1 MTFVT
6 LFSDEH
12 GFLASDQTVFSPEE
26 LKPLQTVIDQA
37 KQLDQRLDQQ
47 KQREEKAFAT
57 AMERGRLE
65 GLAQGRA
72 EASVENA
79 KQLRQWHEQHAQAVE
94 QVRDSCAELAV
105 DIVRKIAGNI
115 NTDQWLLAQAQQAA
129 EDVLDEVT
137 IKLRVHTS
145 RAETVRAL
153 LAKAEHSRISSV
165 VADDTLTEQACI
177 LDTGSGQID
186 VGLDTQ
192 LNSVLAVFEGSTYS
206 AGEPG
211 G

>member
-26 LKPLQTVIDQA
+26 LKPLQNLIEQA
-37 KQLDQRLDQQ
+37 KQLDQRLEYQ
-47 KQREEKAFAT
+47 KEREET
-57 AMERGRLE
+57 AYAAARERGRLE
-65 GLAQGRA
+65 GIAQGRA
-72 EASVENA
+72 EASEENA
-79 KQLRQWHEQHAQAVE
+79 KQLRQWHDQHSQAVE
-94 QVRDSCAELAV
+94 QVRESCAELAV
-105 DIVRKIAGNI
+105 DIVRKIAGNVK
-115 NTDQWLLAQAQQAA
+115 TEQWLLAQAQQAA

-137 IKLRVHTS
+137 IKLRVNTS
-145 RAETVRAL
+145 RAEMVRTL
-153 LAKAEHSRISSV
+153 LSKCEQSRISSV
-165 VADDTLTEQACI
+165 VADDTLSEQACV

-192 LNSVLAVFEGSTYS
+192 LNSVLAVFEGSMYRS
-206 AGEPG
+206 GESG